1 MNREEILENL
11 KMLSKHQGFYSSVYK
26 ELFPKTLNSEA
37 ILDELEKQNFKDV
50 ADLCLYFES

>member
-11 KMLSKHQGFYSSVYK
+11 KMLSKHQGFYSNVYI
-26 ELFPKTLNSEA
+26 ELSRKTLDSEA

-50 ADLCLYFES
+50 VDLCLYFES